1 MTPKTAAE
9 RLSKLREIDYLGGA
23 LLILTVT
30 SFLIA
35 IDIGSNNAWDLPA
48 CYIPLAASPI
58 LLGLFVFVESKY
70 ASQPFI
76 PGHLLFSRPLIPIY
90 AWNIFGS
97 AAVFSIL
104 FYFPLVYQ
112 VVLNFNA
119 GQAGTL
125 ILPGVIVSVV
135 GNFTGGM
142 IVKRTGRY
150 RWPAVVAAG
159 IMVLGFLPVVVSARP
174 EILSVV
180 GMVIGN
186 AVVGFCSGLNVTF
199 RVIALRK

>member
-1 MTPKTAAE
+1 MTPQTAAE
-9 RLSKLREIDYLGGA
+9 RRSKLREIDYLGGA

-35 IDIGSNNAWDLPA
+35 IDMGSNNAWDLPT
-48 CYIPLAASPI
+48 CYVPLAASPI
-58 LLGLFVFVESKY
+58 LLGLFIFVEMKY

-90 AWNIFGS
+90 TWNIFGS
-97 AAVFSIL
+97 AAGFSIL

-112 VVLNFNA
+112 VVLKFNA
-119 GQAGTL
+119 GQAGAL
-125 ILPGVIVSVV
+125 ILPGVITSVV
-135 GNFTGGM
+135 GNFAGGM
-142 IVKRTGRY
+142 IVKRTGKY

-159 IMVLGFLPVVVSARP
+159 TMVLGFLPVVVSARP
-174 EILSVV
+174 KILSVV

-186 AVVGFCSGLNVTF
+186 AVVGLCAGLNVTL
-199 RVIALRK
+199 RVTALRE